1 MSSNTDGELIAAE
14 VAIRRVQ
21 DHLQNAFC
29 KARPVEAI
37 VIMGLL
43 SDAATLSRRVSQLVG
58 AQRGEEF

>member
-14 VAIRRVQ
+14 VAVRRVQ
-21 DHLQNAFC
+21 DHLQNALG

-43 SDAATLSRRVSQLVG
+43 EDAATLSRRVSQLVG

>member
-14 VAIRRVQ
+14 VAVRRVQ
-21 DHLQNAFC
+21 DHLQNALS

-37 VIMGLL
+37 VIMRLL
-43 SDAATLSRRVSQLVG
+43 EDASTLARRVSQLVG